1 MIVIPAIN
9 ARSYEEA
16 KKSLEIIAS
25 LREENLWTHI
35 DVSNGTFNAVKSW
48 GTPDEIKTL
57 LENKAINV
65 EIHLMVDYPETHIAE
80 WIALSFVKRMIIHI
94 ETLSFNTF
102 ESIKD
107 ECDTRNID
115 CMLAITSITPPK
127 ALEPYINQC
136 AYFQTLAVAPGES
149 GQVFNKKVL
158 ETIAFLRE
166 KRSDATIE
174 VDGGINRENAKWS
187 KERGANIIVSASY
200 ILKAQNPVNAYREL
214 KII

>member
-80 WIALSFVKRMIIHI
+80 WIALSFVKRMIIHLAK
-94 ETLSFNTF
+94 LSFNT
-102 ESIKD
+102 
-107 ECDTRNID
+107 
-115 CMLAITSITPPK
+115 
-127 ALEPYINQC
+127 
-136 AYFQTLAVAPGES
+136 
-149 GQVFNKKVL
+149 
-158 ETIAFLRE
+158 
-166 KRSDATIE
+166 
-174 VDGGINRENAKWS
+174 
-187 KERGANIIVSASY
+187 
-200 ILKAQNPVNAYREL
+200 
-214 KII
+214 